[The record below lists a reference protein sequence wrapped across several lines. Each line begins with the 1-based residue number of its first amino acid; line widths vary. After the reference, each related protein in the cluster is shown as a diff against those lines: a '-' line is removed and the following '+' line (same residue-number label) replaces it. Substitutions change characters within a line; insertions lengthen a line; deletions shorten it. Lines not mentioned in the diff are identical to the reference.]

1 MLSTSRVWILIL
13 LCALAMSYGWGFR
26 GDYGHE
32 AGAMFPGCFL
42 ALSVLIA
49 SNRKDWL
56 KRITSV
62 ALAGAIG
69 WAFGGS
75 MSYGK
80 VIGYTA
86 HSSVPDVAYGFACLF
101 LIGAL
106 WGSIGAGCLGLSLTM
121 KRSWLNQWA
130 GPLFLLFCTWQLLDH
145 TGTTEWLQEEY
156 LKNWEVDWVAACSG
170 SIVAV
175 VCMVVPAW
183 RSAAGLMFT
192 LSVGWLLGFFILTN
206 TLGIRMTPPRGDNW
220 AGCLGLAIAFFIW
233 LHVNRLR
240 AVRYLFLVGLL
251 SGGYGFAIGDG
262 LNMMGRAGW
271 GPIGELAKSLKL
283 YAWKWMEQSFGLI
296 MGFGIA
302 LGILQL
308 LRKRIQPPDEDA
320 PASSIHLIGLVFL
333 LIIMPW
339 LNFFKNVRRLAEN
352 NQLGQSLFGMPQ
364 EFWYFLIG
372 GLVSLVI
379 LIAILLY
386 RRGKLL
392 IIPST
397 ALGKAQWLLL
407 FLIWISVLAAFM
419 QAMPH
424 MNRTGTL
431 WVHITFWITASLVTL
446 LTMCAS
452 IRTEE
457 TILDPGNSAMYPS
470 WRMGTWMWL
479 LIALVPFLIGI
490 LTYGTIA
497 MHDAPLSGS
506 HLRFEK

>member
-1 MLSTSRVWILIL
+1 MLSTPHSCLLLL
-13 LCALAMSYGWGFR
+13 LCSMAMSYGWGFR

-42 ALSVLIA
+42 ALSILIG
-49 SNRKDWL
+49 SQRNDWL
-56 KRITSV
+56 KRITPV

-106 WGSIGAGCLGLSLTM
+106 WGCVGTGCLALSLTM
-121 KRSWLNQWA
+121 KRSSLNQWA
-130 GPLFLLFCTWQLLDH
+130 IPLLLLFVTWQLLDH
-145 TGTTEWLQEEY
+145 TGATEWLEAEY
-156 LKNWEVDWVAACSG
+156 IKMDVDWVAACS
-170 SIVAV
+170 A
-175 VCMVVPAW
+175 CMVSLVCLSIPAC

-192 LSVGWLLGFFILTN
+192 LSAGWLLGFFVLTYL
-206 TLGIRMTPPRGDNW
+206 LGIRMTPPRGDNW
-220 AGCLGLAIAFFIW
+220 SGCLGLAMAFFFW
-233 LHVNRLR
+233 LQINQLR
-240 AVRYLFLVGLL
+240 AVRYLFLVGFLA
-251 SGGYGFAIGDG
+251 GGYGFAMGDG

-271 GPIGELAKSLKL
+271 GPIGELAKTLKL
-283 YAWKWMEQSFGLI
+283 DAWKWMEQSFGFI
-296 MGFGIA
+296 MGFGVA

-308 LRKRIQPPDEDA
+308 LRKRIQPPVEDA
-320 PASSIHLIGLVFL
+320 SQGNLHLVGLVFL

-339 LNFFKNVRRLAEN
+339 LNFFKNVRGLVRN
-352 NQLGQSLFGMPQ
+352 NMLGQPLFGLPQ
-364 EFWYFLIG
+364 EFWYLLMG
-372 GLVSLVI
+372 GLVSLVL

-386 RRGKLL
+386 RRGKLNL
-392 IIPST
+392 IPET
-397 ALGKAQWLLL
+397 ALGRAQWLLL
-407 FLIWISVLAAFM
+407 FLLWISVLAAFM

-431 WVHITFWITASLVTL
+431 WVHITFWISACVVSMLVMFSTI
-446 LTMCAS
+446 S
-452 IRTEE
+452 IEQTRIKADT
-457 TILDPGNSAMYPS
+457 SAMDS
-470 WRMGTWMWL
+470 TWRTGTWMWL
-479 LIALVPFLIGI
+479 LFILIPFLIGI

-497 MHDAPLSGS
+497 MHDGPLPGS